1 MVDNPRHSQRR
12 QPPRDLLICW
22 ANVGKS
28 GPAHNT
34 ILNIALEEEIDVLCI
49 QEPWTETNTKTQ
61 TNPAFLIYAPVDSW
75 E

>member
-49 QEPWTETNTKTQ
+49 QEP
-61 TNPAFLIYAPVDSW
+61 
-75 E
+75 